1 MSTLGMPF
9 VKFSAM
15 EQISEK
21 LQLVAKTP
29 KFRGAIFQME
39 ADDKGLALVES
50 KVQSLKIYALVDPD
64 SDKTL
69 EVRFFTYGGPI
80 FTALAETFCE
90 RAQNAVIDS
99 FTLLTPEVL
108 ESALRDN
115 VGTPALPADSPEL
128 AAMRTIAA
136 ELVRNYPEK
145 KKVALAARAARE
157 SSHYRQHTAEGRTE
171 ADQEWYAMG
180 EVEQL
185 RKIEECLDTHVRA
198 ALQMDGGGL
207 DVLELSGGIRLKVRY
222 QGACS
227 SCGSST
233 GGTLVFIEN
242 QLREHVYY
250 NLSVEPETPSWL
262 NPIQSL

>member
-1 MSTLGMPF
+1 
-9 VKFSAM
+9 M
-15 EQISEK
+15 EAISEK
-21 LQLVAKTP
+21 LQQVAKTP

-50 KVQSLKIYALVDPD
+50 KVQSLKIYVLVDPD
-64 SDKTL
+64 SDKAI
-69 EVRFFTYGGPI
+69 EARFFTYGGPI
-80 FTALAETFCE
+80 FTALAEAFCE
-90 RAQNAVIDS
+90 RAQGAVIDT
-99 FTLLTPEVL
+99 FTLLTPELL
-108 ESALRDN
+108 EKALRDN
-115 VGTPALPADSPEL
+115 PDALAMPADSPEL
-128 AAMRTIAA
+128 PAMRTIAA
-136 ELVRNYPEK
+136 ELVRNYPDK
-145 KKVALAARAARE
+145 KNVALAARAARE
-157 SSHYRQHTAEGRTE
+157 ASHYRQHTAEGRTE
-171 ADQEWYAMG
+171 ADTEWFALG

-185 RKIEECLDTHVRA
+185 RLIEDCLDSNVRA

-207 DVLELSGGIRLKVRY
+207 DVLELSGGTRLKVRY

-262 NPIQSL
+262 NPVQSL

>member
-1 MSTLGMPF
+1 MPF
-9 VKFSAM
+9 VKFSVM
-15 EQISEK
+15 ETFSERL
-21 LQLVAKTP
+21 LQLAKSP

-50 KVQSLKIYALVDPD
+50 KVQSLKIYVLVDPD
-64 SDKTL
+64 SDQAL
-69 EVRFFTYGGPI
+69 EARFFTYGGPV
-80 FTALAETFCE
+80 FTALAESFCQ
-90 RAQNAVIDS
+90 RAQGAVIDS

-108 ESALRDN
+108 EDSLRDAPA
-115 VGTPALPADSPEL
+115 TPALPPDSPEL
-128 AAMRTIAA
+128 PAMRTIVS

-145 KKVALAARAARE
+145 KKIALAARAARE
-157 SSHYRQHTAEGRTE
+157 ASHFRQHTAEGRTE
-171 ADQEWYAMG
+171 ADAEWFALS

-185 RKIEECLDTHVRA
+185 RRIEDCLDTHVRA
-198 ALQMDGGGL
+198 ALQMDGGGM
-207 DVLELSGGIRLKVRY
+207 DVLELGGGTRVKVRY

-227 SCGSST
+227 SCGASS

-250 NLSVEPETPSWL
+250 NLSVEPETPDWL